1 MGIFSLDN
9 IWRNLVVMQKERR
22 VWENGLTATAFGSF
36 GRMLGRSQA
45 AADNRAGL
53 GSETAA
59 ALQQQEEEEEEADW
73 E

>member
-1 MGIFSLDN
+1 
-9 IWRNLVVMQKERR
+9 MQKERR

-59 ALQQQEEEEEEADW
+59 ALQQQEEEEEEEADG

>member
-1 MGIFSLDN
+1 MV
-9 IWRNLVVMQKERR
+9 WRQL
-22 VWENGLTATAFGSF
+22 GSGSF

-59 ALQQQEEEEEEADW
+59 ALQKEEEEEEAGRM
-73 E
+73 